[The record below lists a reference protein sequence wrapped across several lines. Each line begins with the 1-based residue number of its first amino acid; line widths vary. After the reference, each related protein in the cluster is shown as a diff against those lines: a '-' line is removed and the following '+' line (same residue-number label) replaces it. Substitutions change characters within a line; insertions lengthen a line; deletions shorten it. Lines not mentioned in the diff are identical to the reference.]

1 MHHLHTT
8 RRNPKNFTKS
18 YGMNTPTIKIFQHG
32 TKRFRTLRN
41 LTKLVRVTLLRS
53 SRAKRISFT
62 QIPMNRLKVGKSS
75 VE

>member
-8 RRNPKNFTKS
+8 PMNPKNFTKS
-18 YGMNTPTIKIFQHG
+18 YGMNIKIFQHG

-53 SRAKRISFT
+53 SRAKRIFFT